1 MDWTWDLSKLYE
13 SFDDPRFAADMEFVA
28 AKVAEARETV
38 AGFSH
43 DKCEV
48 CQLEKAID
56 MLTEIETISSR
67 GIPARMRDL
76 AERTLKEMESEHK
89 N

>member
-1 MDWTWDLSKLYE
+1 MK
-13 SFDDPRFAADMEFVA
+13 
-28 AKVAEARETV
+28 
-38 AGFSH
+38 
-43 DKCEV
+43 
-48 CQLEKAID
+48 
-56 MLTEIETISSR
+56 EIETISSR